1 MSGAWL
7 ALLLWAA
14 GGAEGAGAD
23 GADGADGARALNVS
37 DRCLADVRV
46 FLRDVS
52 LVPPQHYAAL
62 SE

>member
-14 GGAEGAGAD
+14 GGAEGV
-23 GADGADGARALNVS
+23 GADGARALNVS